1 MASARQMAV
10 NTAEL
15 ERAAA
20 QIRDL
25 NETYTRA
32 YEAVFEQ
39 FQFIDAAWD
48 GDDNKVFN
56 EHVLSFK
63 KDFIEM
69 TLFFERVVSHLM
81 LSAQAYKLT
90 ESVTKGETADLNT
103 IEKYTN
109 VNNPGSGHF
118 SGGGGGG
125 GGGGSWGGR

>member
-1 MASARQMAV
+1 MATANQMAV
-10 NTAEL
+10 DTSAL

-56 EHVLSFK
+56 ERVLSFK

-81 LSAQAYKLT
+81 LSAKAYKLT
-90 ESVTKGETADLNT
+90 ESGTKGETADLNT

-109 VNNPGSGHF
+109 ANNINPHHF

-125 GGGGSWGGR
+125 GSW